1 MLEGEYTVLRGPSV
15 CTSVHP
21 SICYL
26 LLFAWKGVGGG
37 VVSDK
42 HCLLAISCS
51 LSFVVAFA
59 VWLMFVP
66 LKKG

>member
-1 MLEGEYTVLRGPSV
+1 M
-15 CTSVHP
+15 SVHP
-21 SICYL
+21 FVIFCSL
-26 LLFAWKGVGGG
+26 PGRGWGGGG
-37 VVSDK
+37 VLSDK